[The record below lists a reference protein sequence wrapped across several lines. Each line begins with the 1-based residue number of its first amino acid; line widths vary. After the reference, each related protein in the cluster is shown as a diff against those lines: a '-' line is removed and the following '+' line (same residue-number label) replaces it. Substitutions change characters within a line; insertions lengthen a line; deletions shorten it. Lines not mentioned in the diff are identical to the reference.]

1 MAEQERTCVICRSSG
16 KKGGLAR
23 IVARGN
29 APVWDV
35 EQSLPGRGGYVHV
48 EVSCLAKMAQVGR
61 WERALRMAS
70 GTLDVAELRRLV
82 TELMAEATRG
92 AGPAPKGS
100 APARP
105 VGRVVR
111 PMLRGIK

>member
-1 MAEQERTCVICRSSG
+1 MAGQERTCVICRSTG
-16 KKGGLAR
+16 NKGTLAR

-48 EVSCLAKMAQVGR
+48 EVDCLAKMAQAGK

-70 GTLDVAELRRLV
+70 GTLDVVELRRV
-82 TELMAEATRG
+82 ATELMAEASRG
-92 AGPAPKGS
+92 AGQAPEGA
-100 APARP
+100 APARQA
-105 VGRVVR
+105 GRLVR